1 LEKFYH
7 IKTLDLTGKL
17 KKIQIKKKKGTKC
30 FTFKGFITK
39 SPLEIETI
47 YFDHCKEVGN
57 ENLALHE
64 NNGVCTGFGSIKWR
78 YFIFKKKDLHLPF

>member
-1 LEKFYH
+1 
-7 IKTLDLTGKL
+7 
-17 KKIQIKKKKGTKC
+17 
-30 FTFKGFITK
+30 
-39 SPLEIETI
+39 LEIETI

-78 YFIFKKKDLHLPF
+78 YFIFKKDLHLPF